1 MPVPGMKEPAVRR
14 ALSVSKK
21 LAAAS
26 FSDRFAPSAY
36 SAFGSAGRRTT

>member
-1 MPVPGMKEPAVRR
+1 MKIKKNRR
-14 ALSVSKK
+14 LKTKSGVSEK